1 MKPLFTP
8 SLTILA
14 IAGLCL
20 VSFAAFAEDLS
31 NCDKI
36 ADLVRASVE
45 KEPQKVLIVV
55 EDAMVTNEGCAAEIV
70 KAAILASQANA
81 DLIKQIVATATHVA
95 PKKAALI
102 AEAAASVS
110 GAPMVTSSS
119 NGKYAK
125 SVQPVQPPIIEP
137 ESSGGDYNKAP
148 ADIRGVYLTAPSAGG
163 GITKTETVIKKVEV
177 IKERKIVVN
186 HYIPCDC
193 NPQSPSVAT
202 SN

>member
-1 MKPLFTP
+1 MKSLHTP
-8 SLTILA
+8 TRIALA
-14 IAGLCL
+14 IAGSCI
-20 VSFAAFAEDLS
+20 VSFAAFAADLP

-36 ADLVRASVE
+36 AELVRGAVE

-55 EDAMVTNEGCAAEIV
+55 EDAMVTNEACAAEIV
-70 KAAILASQANA
+70 KAAILASQANS

-95 PKKAALI
+95 PKMAGVI

-110 GAPMVTSSS
+110 ASPTAEVVS

-125 SVQPVQPPIIEP
+125 SVQPVQPPVIAP

-163 GITKTETVIKKVEV
+163 GTITTTKTIIKEKKV
-177 IKERKIVVN
+177 IVN
-186 HYIPCDC
+186 HTIPCDC
-193 NPQSPSVAT
+193 EAQSPSVA
-202 SN
+202 SSH